1 MLATGSPKGK
11 PGELQ
16 KRLKRPRSGSLGLQG
31 KVALIHHKPSRKT
44 LGSGSRRGAVFASS
58 KSRLGMS
65 DQTKHL
71 AGILIFTGQ
80 VATAIRMYT
89 AYNQG
94 GTDLEEFAPEDV
106 MFLSD
111 TLVSFEFMGEYLAAG
126 NTAKVI
132 NYCDSIAQS
141 LKTYIGQPAFVRNPA
156 VNLQA
161 AITHLVALK
170 SAFAEQLAS

>member
-1 MLATGSPKGK
+1 
-11 PGELQ
+11 
-16 KRLKRPRSGSLGLQG
+16 
-31 KVALIHHKPSRKT
+31 
-44 LGSGSRRGAVFASS
+44 
-58 KSRLGMS
+58 MS

-89 AYNQG
+89 AYNQM
-94 GTDLEEFAPEDV
+94 GTDLEKFAHEDV

-111 TLVSFEFMGEYLAAG
+111 TLVSFEFMGEHLVAC

-132 NYCDSIAQS
+132 NYCDSISQA
-141 LKTYIGQPAFVRNPA
+141 LNAYIGKPSFVRNPA

-170 SAFAEQLAS
+170 LALSEQLTS

>member
-1 MLATGSPKGK
+1 
-11 PGELQ
+11 
-16 KRLKRPRSGSLGLQG
+16 
-31 KVALIHHKPSRKT
+31 
-44 LGSGSRRGAVFASS
+44 
-58 KSRLGMS
+58 MS
-65 DQTKHL
+65 DKTKHL

-89 AYNQG
+89 AYNQS
-94 GTDLEEFAPEDV
+94 GTDLEKFAPKDV

-141 LKTYIGQPAFVRNPA
+141 LKTYMGQPAFVRNPA

-161 AITHLVALK
+161 AINHLVALK
-170 SAFAEQLAS
+170 SAFSEQPAS

>member
-1 MLATGSPKGK
+1 MN
-11 PGELQ
+11 
-16 KRLKRPRSGSLGLQG
+16 
-31 KVALIHHKPSRKT
+31 
-44 LGSGSRRGAVFASS
+44 
-58 KSRLGMS
+58 

-71 AGILIFTGQ
+71 AGLLIFTGQ

-94 GTDLEEFAPEDV
+94 GTDLAEFAPEDL

-141 LKTYIGQPAFVRNPA
+141 LKTYMGQPAFLRSPA

-161 AITHLVALK
+161 AISHLVALK
-170 SAFAEQLAS
+170 STFGGQLSS

>member
-1 MLATGSPKGK
+1 MN
-11 PGELQ
+11 
-16 KRLKRPRSGSLGLQG
+16 
-31 KVALIHHKPSRKT
+31 
-44 LGSGSRRGAVFASS
+44 
-58 KSRLGMS
+58 

-89 AYNQG
+89 AYNQS
-94 GTDLEEFAPEDV
+94 GTDLEQFAPEDV

-126 NTAKVI
+126 NAAKVI
-132 NYCDSIAQS
+132 AYCDSITHS
-141 LKTYIGQPAFVRNPA
+141 LQTYIGQPAFVRNPA

-161 AITHLVALK
+161 VITHLVALK
-170 SAFAEQLAS
+170 SAFAEKLAS